1 MYRFR
6 AFAVALVLVAAAGPA
21 KPEVPPLPSV
31 LQVLGTVSNA
41 AKPVGN
47 ALVIALNLN
56 SFDAIQTF
64 SANDGTFVLPP
75 LPAAVYK
82 IIAVKSG
89 FVPAFAMI
97 LPTQKDQR
105 IVLRLTHEKLVAKGK
120 DPNQEIWEL
129 RGSLPPDVLHELDSV
144 LSEPVQMASAA
155 GALPLGPVIDR
166 APRFKGEMMSL
177 TGVADTTANPAISQT
192 ALGMESRFGDT
203 WEIGFR
209 GNLHRIDDPTDD
221 HTYGEPLAE
230 SRIAQLEVR
239 SSPTNAYRVATTNSS
254 WRYTPQAVQGDT
266 ADIHAHNF
274 EWEHGDARVQVR
286 YLAQQNLFLATPGSE
301 MVEIAGNTT
310 VLQTAHSDVGVF
322 IRVAQ
327 ENVRNSASE
336 IVRTADLTANAS
348 LEVVPSLV
356 VHYGMASRLGI
367 AGTSFAPRTGA
378 EWKLAPDF
386 ALVVSGQY
394 KLSDPTRRNSEV
406 LPALVVWSDE
416 SRVLP
421 RYSYSFG
428 FISGDEKRDR
438 FSAVATVTAIDAPM
452 RLVFSDGFEQ
462 FWDGLSVDAGD
473 LRRDLR
479 VAYRR
484 QLGNKIAVDLASSA
498 GTASQTRLDLPAIEK
513 TYISG
518 DVASTF
524 QPTGTTL
531 VISYRHMRQPQ
542 PAGPEYSSDRVNV
555 RFAQAL
561 HLPLDLKLLLGFEI
575 AHAQNSPFLLDS
587 FETDGATRRYIGGL
601 AVNF

>member
-1 MYRFR
+1 MHRFR
-6 AFAVALVLVAAAGPA
+6 LFAIALTFVAASGSARA
-21 KPEVPPLPSV
+21 EVPALPAV
-31 LQVLGTVSNA
+31 LQVLGSVTNA
-41 AKPVGN
+41 ARPVGN

-56 SFDAIQTF
+56 SLDAIQTF
-64 SANDGTFVLPP
+64 SATDGTFVLPP

-89 FVPAFAMI
+89 FIPAFAMV
-97 LPTQKDQR
+97 LPTQKDQK
-105 IVLRLTHEKLVAKGK
+105 IALRMGNEKRAKGK

-129 RGSLPPDVLHELDSV
+129 RASLPPDVLHELDNV
-144 LSEPVQMASAA
+144 LAEVPAMASAA
-155 GALPLGPVIDR
+155 LPGSGLPPVMDKT
-166 APRFKGEMMSL
+166 PRFKGEMMSL
-177 TGVADTTANPAISQT
+177 TGVADTAANPAISQT
-192 ALGMESRFGDT
+192 ALGMESRIGDT

-209 GNLHRIDDPTDD
+209 GNLHRIDDPTDA
-221 HTYGEPLAE
+221 HTFGEPLAE

-254 WRYTPQAVQGDT
+254 WRYSPQAPGEDGT
-266 ADIHAHNF
+266 ADIRAHNF

-286 YLAQQNLFLATPGSE
+286 YLAQQNLFAATPGSE
-301 MVEIAGNTT
+301 LVEIAGNTT

-327 ENVRNSASE
+327 ESVRNTSNA

-348 LEVVPSLV
+348 LEVVPSFV
-356 VHYGMASRLGI
+356 VHYGMASRVGI

-378 EWKLAPDF
+378 EFKLGPDF
-386 ALVVSGQY
+386 ALIVSGQY
-394 KLSDPTRRNSEV
+394 KVADATRAGEV

-421 RYSYSFG
+421 KYSYSFG

-438 FSAVATVTAIDAPM
+438 FSAVATVTSIDAPM
-452 RLVFSDGFEQ
+452 RIVFSDGFEQ
-462 FWDGLSVDAGD
+462 FWDGFYVDAGD

-479 VAYRR
+479 VAYRK
-484 QLGNKIAVDLASSA
+484 QLGNRIAFDIESSA
-498 GTASQTRLDLPAIEK
+498 GTAEHTRVDLPASEK
-513 TYISG
+513 TYVSG
-518 DVASTF
+518 DLASTY

-531 VISYRHMRQPQ
+531 AVSYRHMRQPQ
-542 PAGPEYSSDRVNV
+542 GSGADYSSDRVNV

-575 AHAQNSPFLLDS
+575 AHAQNSPFMLDS
-587 FETDGATRRYIGGL
+587 FESDGGTRRYIGGL